1 MSTKFSCAD
10 CAAKFC
16 QDHMLDKLPPD
27 CPTKTVGAEAF
38 KAMYTDED
46 MNMAHMAALTE
57 CDGYGVHTRLEDTM
71 GFAHR
76 MGYKKLGIGFCTGF
90 SREAAT
96 LIKILRS
103 NGFDVESACCKCGS
117 VKKEFIDID
126 QQHQINKNRDFEIM
140 CNPAG
145 QAEYLASQ
153 GVELAIILGLCVG
166 HDTLF
171 IKHASMP
178 VTVLVAK
185 DRAMGHNPVG
195 ALYTADSYKQYL
207 YSFIKDNFPEE

>member
-1 MSTKFSCAD
+1 MSFKFSCAD

-16 QDHMLDKLPPD
+16 QQHELDKLPPD
-27 CPTKTVGAEAF
+27 CPTRNVGSEAF
-38 KAMYTDED
+38 KAMYSDAD
-46 MNMAHMAALTE
+46 MQMAHMAALTE

-90 SREAAT
+90 SREAAI

-103 NGFDVESACCKCGS
+103 TGFEVESACCKCGS

-145 QAEYLASQ
+145 QAEYLTSR
-153 GVELAIILGLCVG
+153 GCELCIILGLCVG

-171 IKHASMP
+171 IRHCNAP
-178 VTVLVAK
+178 VTVLSGK
-185 DRAMGHNPVG
+185 DRVMAHNPIG
-195 ALYTADSYKQYL
+195 ALYQADSYL
-207 YSFIKDNFPEE
+207 SRVHTFIKDTFG